1 MRARVWPLLLALLVV
16 IYCWLVVTQGV
27 ELLQSGESGRIA
39 LGVVVVLAPAG
50 VIWAIAAEW
59 RLAVRVDKMVAELAA
74 VGDLPTLQRFAVDD
88 AGSVGGVDDGGAGDA
103 EDDGDTGDDRARDAG
118 SNVDAK
124 NLVVAR
130 EFSRIKD
137 LVTAEPDNWRH
148 WYHAAFVYN
157 FAGDRRYAR
166 RALRTAARLWA
177 AQKQ

>member
-39 LGVVVVLAPAG
+39 LGVVVVLVPVG
-50 VIWAIAAEW
+50 VIWAIGAEW
-59 RLAVRVDKMVAELAA
+59 RLALRVDKMAAELAA
-74 VGDLPTLQRFAVDD
+74 VGDLPTLERFAV
-88 AGSVGGVDDGGAGDA
+88 GGAG
-103 EDDGDTGDDRARDAG
+103 
-118 SNVDAK
+118 AK
-124 NLVVAR
+124 SVVVAR
-130 EFSRIKD
+130 EFSRIKE